1 MKPKPVLRAIAAQG
15 LIDIASSPS
24 ESQLRTGRVSG

>member
-15 LIDIASSPS
+15 LIDIASSSS
-24 ESQLRTGRVSG
+24 EPQLHSGRVSS